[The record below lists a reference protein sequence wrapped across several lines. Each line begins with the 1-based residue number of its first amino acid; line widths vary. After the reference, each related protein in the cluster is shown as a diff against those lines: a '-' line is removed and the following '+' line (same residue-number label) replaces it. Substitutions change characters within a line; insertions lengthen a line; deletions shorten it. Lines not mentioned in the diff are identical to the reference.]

1 MNMGE
6 EQMSDRRKLTRHESR
21 EMVYKLLFA
30 REFHRD
36 ADINGFYNSFVEDIE
51 DIFGDYVQNTF
62 FGAADAEAELDAE
75 IEAASIKWKMSRMSI
90 STRCALRLA
99 AYEMT
104 KTDLPAKIAIN
115 EALEIVKTYDDESAP
130 AFVNGILNKIAREH
144 GLITPP
150 AAE

>member
-1 MNMGE
+1 
-6 EQMSDRRKLTRHESR
+6 MSDRRKLTRHESR

-36 ADINGFYNSFVEDIE
+36 TDINEFYESFTEDIE
-51 DIFGDYVQNTF
+51 DIFGDYVKNTF
-62 FGAADAEAELDAE
+62 FGAAEAESELDAE

-99 AYEMT
+99 VYEMI
-104 KTDLPAKIAIN
+104 KTELPAKIAIN

-144 GLITPP
+144 GLIAPP

>member
-1 MNMGE
+1 MTDSQLLLGIIENDEQAWRHIYHNMRIGFA
-6 EQMSDRRKLTRHESR
+6 SILRK
-21 EMVYKLLFA
+21 
-30 REFHRD
+30 
-36 ADINGFYNSFVEDIE
+36 SFPNVNIVKEDIE

-62 FGAADAEAELDAE
+62 FGAAEAEAELDAE

>member
-1 MNMGE
+1 
-6 EQMSDRRKLTRHESR
+6 MSDKRKLTRHESR

-36 ADINGFYNSFVEDIE
+36 ADINDFYNSFVEDIE

-62 FGAADAEAELDAE
+62 FGAAAAEAELDAE
-75 IEAASIKWKMSRMSI
+75 IEAASIKWKMSRMSV

-99 AYEMT
+99 AYEWT
-104 KTDLPAKIAIN
+104 KTYLPAKIAIN
-115 EALEIVKTYDDESAP
+115 EALEIVKTYDDENAP